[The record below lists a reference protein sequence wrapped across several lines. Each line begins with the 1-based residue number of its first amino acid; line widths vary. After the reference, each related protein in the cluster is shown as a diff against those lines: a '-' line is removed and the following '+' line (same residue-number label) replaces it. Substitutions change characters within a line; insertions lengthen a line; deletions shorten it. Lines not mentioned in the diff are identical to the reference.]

1 MRVYLVRHGET
12 EWNSMRK
19 LQGQTDIPLNEYGIE
34 LAEITAKEL
43 KDIKFDRIF
52 SSPLIR
58 AVQTAEILRGDRDL
72 EIKTDDRMKEINFG
86 TCEGDII
93 PRFGDETDSPIWQFE
108 FDTDNY
114 IPAKGGETFA
124 QIYARSMEFFKEC
137 IIPLEGECENVL
149 MVGHGCFNRTLLNP
163 IMGRPL
169 SIFWDIKLDNC
180 AVSIID
186 ITGGQATVIEPGKK
200 YYERVRKPGDT
211 IDMTDIYG

>member
-1 MRVYLVRHGET
+1 MKVYLVRHGET

-19 LQGQTDIPLNEYGIE
+19 LQGQTDIPLNNYGIE
-34 LAEITAKEL
+34 LAEITAKAL
-43 KDIKFDRIF
+43 DDIDFDYIY

-58 AVQTAEILRGDRDL
+58 AIQTAEILRGDRKL
-72 EIKTDDRMKEINFG
+72 EIHTDDRMKEINFG

-93 PRFGDETDSPIWQFE
+93 PRYTDEPVSPIWKFE

-114 IPAKGGETFA
+114 IPAKGGETFGD
-124 QIYARSMEFFKEC
+124 IYLRSMEFFKEC
-137 IIPLEGECENVL
+137 IMPLEGKCENVL

-169 SIFWDIKLDNC
+169 RNFWEIKLDNC
-180 AVSIID
+180 AVSIIEVTD
-186 ITGGQATVIEPGKK
+186 GVAKVIEPGKK
-200 YYERVRKPGDT
+200 YYERVRKPGDA

>member
-1 MRVYLVRHGET
+1 MKVYLVRHGET

-19 LQGQTDIPLNEYGIE
+19 LQGQTDIPLNDYGVE
-34 LAEITAKEL
+34 LAEITASAL
-43 KDIKFDRIF
+43 KDIKFDYIY

-58 AVQTAEILRGDRDL
+58 AIQTAGILRGDRDL
-72 EIKTDDRMKEINFG
+72 EIHTDDRMKEINFG

-93 PRFGDETDSPIWQFE
+93 PRYNDITDSPIWQFE

-114 IPAKGGETFA
+114 VPAKGGETFSD
-124 QIYARSMEFFKEC
+124 IYKRSMEFFKEC
-137 IIPLEGECENVL
+137 IIPLEGKCENVL

-169 SIFWDIKLDNC
+169 KDFWEIKLDNC
-180 AVSIID
+180 AVSIIEVTD
-186 ITGGQATVIEPGKK
+186 GKAKVIEPGKK
-200 YYERVRKPGDT
+200 YYERVHKPGDV